1 MMTFLGVVRHRA
13 SFLGQRGFDHIWFAM
28 AAVLLGI
35 SALLAFLTFKTASSH
50 FEALKKNQSTIT
62 KTVFSVYAAALD
74 FETAER
80 GFLLSSQNRPLQPYE
95 EGATHLVTVCRELRE
110 ALAEGPQA
118 GESAD

>member
-80 GFLLSSQNRPLQPYE
+80 GFLSSQNRPLQPYE
-95 EGATHLVTVCRELRE
+95 ERASQLVTVCRELRE
-110 ALAEGPQA
+110 ALAEGPQ
-118 GESAD
+118 